1 MWSVVNGH
9 IRFDAPFWPQ
19 TDAVG
24 LNAKFKRIRRTG
36 KRNKTEIELY
46 KKTLISN
53 RYKFN
58 GHNHYFFT
66 IYKICSY
73 WKTEIIKVALKL

>member
-36 KRNKTEIELY
+36 NRNKTEIELY
-46 KKTLISN
+46 KKRSFGKGINLTSIITILFFKKYSN
-53 RYKFN
+53 FDTVR
-58 GHNHYFFT
+58 
-66 IYKICSY
+66 KIA
-73 WKTEIIKVALKL
+73 IN